1 MRGMPTSQWR
11 RPVIVFGCA
20 ALVVLLAFAEP
31 ATAQGKPRGR
41 DRVPSELWKTYPLEP
56 SEEGARIR
64 SSPESDRPQVSP
76 TSSGRVP
83 AGRDDGQPTAVGDDS
98 SAPRALSVFL
108 LSLVGLIVVV
118 LVARPAAAV
127 GRRVRSSMTRTAAAV
142 VSPLRSVA
150 TVPRSKLA
158 GSSFRPAS
166 PRSRTPSRRGPS
178 TRPRLIPGF
187 SDDSR
192 NVRSRTASWR
202 ASRRFAFRAGAA
214 AGAGLARTAGKV
226 LHFPMRVATAMG
238 ATFRSASVGILSK
251 RGEILFYTLALVT
264 SAALGIGVTL
274 LLTGD

>member
-1 MRGMPTSQWR
+1 MPTSQWR

-31 ATAQGKPRGR
+31 ATAQGKPSGR

-76 TSSGRVP
+76 TSSGRGP
-83 AGRDDGQPTAVGDDS
+83 AGRDDGQPSAVADDS

-127 GRRVRSSMTRTAAAV
+127 GRRVRSSMTRTAAV
-142 VSPLRSVA
+142 VVPPLRSVA
-150 TVPRSKLA
+150 TVPLSKLA
-158 GSSFRPAS
+158 GSSFRPAP

-192 NVRSRTASWR
+192 NVRSRTAS
-202 ASRRFAFRAGAA
+202 
-214 AGAGLARTAGKV
+214 V
-226 LHFPMRVATAMG
+226 ERVP
-238 ATFRSASVGILSK
+238 TFRLPRRCGGGSRPRANRWQGFTFPDAHGNRHGGHFSIS
-251 RGEILFYTLALVT
+251 
-264 SAALGIGVTL
+264 LGWHPLETR
-274 LLTGD
+274 

>member
-1 MRGMPTSQWR
+1 MRRAGCPARVCRARDGSRETEGP
-11 RPVIVFGCA
+11 RPRSVR
-20 ALVVLLAFAEP
+20 ALEDLP
-31 ATAQGKPRGR
+31 ARAKRGGR
-41 DRVPSELWKTYPLEP
+41 ADTL
-56 SEEGARIR
+56 
-64 SSPESDRPQVSP
+64 SSPESDRPQVPP

-192 NVRSRTASWR
+192 NMCGAERRRGGRPDVSPSAPVRRREQVSREPLARFYISRCAWQPPWGPLFDQPRLVSSRNAVRSCSTR
-202 ASRRFAFRAGAA
+202 SR
-214 AGAGLARTAGKV
+214 LSPV
-226 LHFPMRVATAMG
+226 QL
-238 ATFRSASVGILSK
+238 SVS
-251 RGEILFYTLALVT
+251 E
-264 SAALGIGVTL
+264 SHCC
-274 LLTGD
+274 